1 MTSQTKIIAVCIA
14 CLAIGYFAG
23 REHIKYQMR
32 TAMQDAVKELQ
43 TGLSTALGGGESG
56 ENRGERKKPIGEQPV
71 IASLVKKGFSPKDIH
86 NGKFDE
92 EITIS
97 IIFDN
102 KTGKEIRAF
111 DGVLEFTDLLDN
123 RIFGSRVEINESI
136 APGGAL
142 SWEGALDYNQFM
154 NDHERLR
161 SEPRENLKI
170 AFHADK
176 ILFTD
181 GTTKEYEQW

>member
-1 MTSQTKIIAVCIA
+1 MTNRTKMIAACVV

-23 REHIKYQMR
+23 REHVKYQMR
-32 TAMQDAVKELQ
+32 TAMQDAVKEFQ
-43 TGLSTALGGGESG
+43 TGLSAAFGGGEPQ
-56 ENRGERKKPIGEQPV
+56 EKREEPKTPVTEQPIV
-71 IASLVKKGFSPKDIH
+71 AVLVKKGFSPKDIY

-92 EITIS
+92 EVTITVS
-97 IIFDN
+97 FDN

-123 RIFGSRVEINESI
+123 RIIGSRVEINESI
-136 APGGAL
+136 APGSAL

-161 SEPRENLKI
+161 SEPKENLKVV
-170 AFHADK
+170 FHTGK
-176 ILFTD
+176 ILFAD
-181 GTTKEYEQW
+181 GTTKQYE